1 MGPAL
6 CPKPGFPRNSLVFS
20 VSSAFC
26 CQTFHFSASPPFFD
40 HVQLLLQIWESCN
53 SAEKL
58 LDERK
63 CVTYHSHILGSQ
75 KKREK
80 EKGRKERKKE
90 RSSRHLS
97 GIFSLTLDRMEFHQ
111 FSDALI
117 PTFSSSGKHS
127 GTFLH
132 QAGAGIVF
140 GTFLLRDSV
149 VLPGIRQKQSLRCQ
163 FL

>member
-6 CPKPGFPRNSLVFS
+6 ALNLVSQENSLVFS

-40 HVQLLLQIWESCN
+40 HVQLLLQIWESVTLLRN
-53 SAEKL
+53 S

-63 CVTYHSHILGSQ
+63 CVTYHSHILGVR
-75 KKREK
+75 KKEK
-80 EKGRKERKKE
+80 KKKGRKERKKE

-111 FSDALI
+111 FSDAWI
-117 PTFSSSGKHS
+117 PNLQFQWKTFQGH
-127 GTFLH
+127 FC
-132 QAGAGIVF
+132 
-140 GTFLLRDSV
+140 
-149 VLPGIRQKQSLRCQ
+149 IRQGQV
-163 FL
+163 